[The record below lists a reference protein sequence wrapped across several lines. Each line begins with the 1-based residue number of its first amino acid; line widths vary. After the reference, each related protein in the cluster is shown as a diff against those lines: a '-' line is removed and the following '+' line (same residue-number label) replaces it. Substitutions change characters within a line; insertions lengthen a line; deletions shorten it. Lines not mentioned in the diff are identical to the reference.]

1 MTDERKGM
9 AYFVDALHR
18 LVADHPDM
26 KDDTGV
32 VILGGQAEKLSA
44 QLPLAAYPLGYVS
57 DEHQIVRVYNAAD
70 LFVLP
75 SLEDNLPNTIM
86 EAMACGVPC
95 AGFRVGGIP
104 EEIDHRTNGYVA
116 DYKDVA
122 DLARGIHW
130 ILREADYEALSQAA
144 VSKVTVSYAQRSV
157 AMKYIDV
164 YNRVMVQK
172 NYHI

>member
-1 MTDERKGM
+1 
-9 AYFVDALHR
+9 
-18 LVADHPDM
+18 
-26 KDDTGV
+26 
-32 VILGGQAEKLSA
+32 
-44 QLPLAAYPLGYVS
+44 
-57 DEHQIVRVYNAAD
+57 
-70 LFVLP
+70 
-75 SLEDNLPNTIM
+75 M